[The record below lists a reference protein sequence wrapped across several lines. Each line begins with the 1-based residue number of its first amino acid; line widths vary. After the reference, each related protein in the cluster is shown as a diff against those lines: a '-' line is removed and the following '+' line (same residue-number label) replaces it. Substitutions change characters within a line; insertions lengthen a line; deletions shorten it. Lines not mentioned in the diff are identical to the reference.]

1 MRAVKRHREQ
11 HKVSFNGDTAEVGD
25 SDEVQVL
32 TEESRK
38 GQEKDD
44 TFLYVIQR
52 AAEEVV
58 DPRLIWAD

>member
-11 HKVSFNGDTAEVGD
+11 HKVSFNGDTAGVGIND
-25 SDEVQVL
+25 KVQVV
-32 TEESRK
+32 TGESRK

-44 TFLYVIQR
+44 TFLDVIQR